1 MSDWREYKLG
11 DMAKVQTGPFGSQL
25 HQSDYKAVGTPII
38 TVEYLGDNSI
48 IYSDLPLVGDE
59 DKERLM
65 KYTLRTGDVVFSRV
79 GSVDRC
85 AYVHKEED
93 LQQQL
98 DQLPLLEEVLGELQR
113 MLDKLVAPHISFG
126 HASAIDDAHL

>member
-1 MSDWREYKLG
+1 MSEWKECKLG
-11 DMAKVQTGPFGSQL
+11 DIAKVQTGPFGSQL

-38 TVEYLGDNSI
+38 TVEHLGDNRI
-48 IYSDLPLVGDE
+48 IHSDLPLVGDE
-59 DKERLM
+59 DKERLI

-93 LQQQL
+93 LQ
-98 DQLPLLEEVLGELQR
+98 
-113 MLDKLVAPHISFG
+113 
-126 HASAIDDAHL
+126 